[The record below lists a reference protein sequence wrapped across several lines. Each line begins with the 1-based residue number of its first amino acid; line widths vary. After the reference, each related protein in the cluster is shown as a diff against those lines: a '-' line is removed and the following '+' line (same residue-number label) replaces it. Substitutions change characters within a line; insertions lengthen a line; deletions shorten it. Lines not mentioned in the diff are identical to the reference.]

1 MEKTG
6 QSIEDMDI
14 IKQLTELLE
23 SQNMQGQSQDFMAL
37 FQYAAGMQVQL
48 ALMAEELYGVKEQ
61 LARLQAAGVQS
72 SKPQAMKADLT
83 KKMEGL
89 ETHISQLS
97 KRLSAIKDHLIE
109 TAKQAVNAWKEKG
122 REGLNRVLRTGV
134 SGVKNLLQD
143 YRGKL
148 VETLTDYEKTA
159 NQIDSI
165 GDELKQIGNSFVNVG
180 RLLTGKGTQEVSDEK
195 TGVALTRAVNASIK
209 KRISGLQSS
218 LGQVDRMTEK
228 LDQFSARL
236 ENGKE
241 PEKGRI
247 SVKEKLSEMKEKS
260 GQQKKSQETSKEKNK
275 EAGLSM

>member
-48 ALMAEELYGVKEQ
+48 ALMAEELHGVKEQ
-61 LARLQAAGVQS
+61 LAGLQAAGVQS
-72 SKPQAMKADLT
+72 SKPQTMKADLT

-89 ETHISQLS
+89 ETNISQLS

-134 SGVKNLLQD
+134 SGIKNLLQD
-143 YRGKL
+143 YREKL

-165 GDELKQIGNSFVNVG
+165 GDELKQIGNSFANVG

-195 TGVALTRAVNASIK
+195 TGVALTRAVNAPVK
-209 KRISGLQSS
+209 KRIAGLQNS
-218 LGQVDRMTEK
+218 LERVDQMREK
-228 LDQFSARL
+228 LEQFSARL
-236 ENGKE
+236 ETGKE

-260 GQQKKSQETSKEKNK
+260 GQQKKPQETLKEKNK

>member
-6 QSIEDMDI
+6 QNIDDMDI

-48 ALMAEELYGVKEQ
+48 ALMAEELHGVKEQ
-61 LARLQAAGVQS
+61 LAGLQAAGVQS
-72 SKPQAMKADLT
+72 SKPQTMKADLT
-83 KKMEGL
+83 KKMERL
-89 ETHISQLS
+89 ETNISQLS

-143 YRGKL
+143 YREKL

-165 GDELKQIGNSFVNVG
+165 GDELKQVGNSFANVG

-195 TGVALTRAVNASIK
+195 TGVALTRAVNAPVK
-209 KRISGLQSS
+209 KRIAGLQSS
-218 LGQVDRMTEK
+218 LERVDRMTEK
-228 LDQFSARL
+228 LEQFSARL
-236 ENGKE
+236 ETEKE

-260 GQQKKSQETSKEKNK
+260 GQQKKPPETSKEKNK
-275 EAGLSM
+275 EASLSM

>member
-6 QSIEDMDI
+6 QNIEDMDI

-48 ALMAEELYGVKEQ
+48 ALMAEELHGVKEQ
-61 LARLQAAGVQS
+61 LAGLQAVGVQVG
-72 SKPQAMKADLT
+72 KPQTMKADLT
-83 KKMEGL
+83 KRMEGL
-89 ETHISQLS
+89 ETNISQLS

-122 REGLNRVLRTGV
+122 REGMNRVLRTGV

-143 YRGKL
+143 YREKL

-165 GDELKQIGNSFVNVG
+165 GDELKPSPM
-180 RLLTGKGTQEVSDEK
+180 L
-195 TGVALTRAVNASIK
+195 SI
-209 KRISGLQSS
+209 
-218 LGQVDRMTEK
+218 
-228 LDQFSARL
+228 
-236 ENGKE
+236 
-241 PEKGRI
+241 
-247 SVKEKLSEMKEKS
+247 
-260 GQQKKSQETSKEKNK
+260 
-275 EAGLSM
+275 